1 MWVRVSLV
9 WLVIV
14 TRGILTASARPDVAV
29 ITPDQLLAGA
39 PLAVEE
45 NSVAIVDDK
54 EVLAVNAEM
63 RDFLVSHVSS
73 RVSDYIKLHE
83 LLHAIINE
91 GTFGLEYDET
101 TRTATETFVLRQG
114 NCLSFSNMFVAMA
127 REVGL
132 DVEYQEVD
140 IPPDWTY
147 RNDAFVLNRHVNV
160 LVDLG
165 TAGHHAVDFNID
177 DFRTSYDRRT
187 ISDKRA
193 LAHYYNNMGVERM
206 QVGDTTSALLYF
218 RRAIA
223 DNDRRFSPAWANL
236 GILYLRADQPA
247 YAEAAFLEAVKA
259 NPENFV
265 AMSNLVSL
273 YEQQGDQERA
283 EVFRKKV
290 IRHRNQNPY
299 YRYQLARDAFFA
311 QNYDAAINHL
321 KFAIRKREQ
330 EDQFYFM
337 LGRAYLQ
344 KGNVAAARRWLTRAE
359 EIAATDVLKRNYSNK
374 IDMLLSAAD

>member
-9 WLVIV
+9 CLVIV
-14 TRGILTASARPDVAV
+14 TLGVLPASARPDVAV
-29 ITPDQLLAGA
+29 ITPDEVLAGV

-45 NSVAIVDDK
+45 DSVAIVENE
-54 EVLAVNAEM
+54 EVFAVNAEM
-63 RDFLVSHVSS
+63 REFLVSHVSR

-132 DVEYQEVD
+132 EVEFQEVD

-165 TAGHHAVDFNID
+165 TAGDQAVDFNID

-187 ISDKRA
+187 ISDQRA
-193 LAHYYNNMGVERM
+193 LAHYFNNMGVERM

-223 DNDRRFSPAWANL
+223 ENDRRFSPAWANL
-236 GILYLRADQPA
+236 GILYLREDHPA

-259 NPENFV
+259 NPGDYV
-265 AMSNLVSL
+265 AMSNLVNL

-283 EVFRKKV
+283 EVYRKKV
-290 IRHRNQNPY
+290 NRHRNQNPY

-311 QNYDAAINHL
+311 QDYDAAINHL
-321 KFAIRKREQ
+321 KYAIRKREQ
-330 EDQFYFM
+330 EDQFCFL
-337 LGRAYLQ
+337 LGLAYLQ
-344 KGNVAAARRWLTRAE
+344 KGNEAAARRWFAQAE
-359 EIAATDVLKRNYSNK
+359 EIAATDALKRNYSNK
-374 IDMLLSAAD
+374 IDMLLSATD